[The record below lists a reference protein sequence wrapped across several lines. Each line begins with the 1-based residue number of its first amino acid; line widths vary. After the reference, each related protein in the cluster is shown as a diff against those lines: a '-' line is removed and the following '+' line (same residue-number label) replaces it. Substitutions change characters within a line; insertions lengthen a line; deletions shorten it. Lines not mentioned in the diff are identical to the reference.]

1 MTAHLDAGDV
11 PDTRNLGLILG
22 HGAASAEL
30 LNLFFARIGDLVG
43 RIGRFGG
50 SGSNGH
56 LLGVDLRLIVAFR
69 GTSAD
74 LWRKH
79 GNATV
84 AASTV
89 LLATNE
95 GRANGFGCIT

>member
-1 MTAHLDAGDV
+1 MSAHLDAGDV
-11 PDTRNLGLILG
+11 PDTRDLGLILG
-22 HGAASAEL
+22 HGAAGAKL
-30 LNLFFARIGDLVG
+30 LDLFFAGIGDLVG
-43 RIGRFGG
+43 WVGRFGSG
-50 SGSNGH
+50 GSNGH
-56 LLGVDLRLIVAFR
+56 LLGVDLGLIVAFR

-79 GNATV
+79 GNTAI

-89 LLATNE
+89 LLAANE